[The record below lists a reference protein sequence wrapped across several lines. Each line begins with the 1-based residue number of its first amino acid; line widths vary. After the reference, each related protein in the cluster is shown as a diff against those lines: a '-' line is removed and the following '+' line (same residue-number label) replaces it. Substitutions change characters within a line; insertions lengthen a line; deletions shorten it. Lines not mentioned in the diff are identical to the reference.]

1 MRDHGMKTIAI
12 LACVVGLAACDD
24 DATLAPGMDLAMPS
38 VGDMTVTGGDLGVR
52 RTADVPLMFQPAGLW
67 WDAATNSLYLAND
80 GGQQIV
86 RWREDLSSFVVA
98 TNLPQIAPASGGLG
112 QLIKAKDDSWLVTRF
127 GFGMA
132 GAILSVDP
140 NNDVTSV
147 AGLMTMRQRV
157 GLTQA
162 ADGSVY
168 TGWFLTVNKLPA
180 MGTVSKVALDGSGET
195 DLVTGIGKP
204 AGVLALGDQLY
215 ISDQLAGVVL
225 KTPLASPGTTTTF
238 ATIAGADALAAGPN
252 GVIFAA
258 SSTGSVW
265 SIASD
270 GTPTSVHDGYKA
282 LRGVAYDA
290 DHKRLFVAEPD
301 RGSPDGGAA
310 MPMLHVLPID

>member
-1 MRDHGMKTIAI
+1 MKTIAI

-24 DATLAPGMDLAMPS
+24 DATVLAGNDLATAS
-38 VGDMTVTGGDLGVR
+38 AADMTVTGSDLGVR
-52 RTADVPLMFQPAGLW
+52 RTADVPLMFQPSGLW
-67 WDAATNSLYLAND
+67 WDSPTNSLYIAND

-86 RWREDLSSFVVA
+86 RWREDLNSFVVA

-112 QLIKAKDDSWLVTRF
+112 QLIKAADGSWLVTRF

-132 GAILSVDP
+132 GAILAADQ
-140 NNDVTSV
+140 NNNVSSI

-162 ADGSVY
+162 ADGTVY
-168 TGWFLTVNKLPA
+168 TDWYLTVNKLPT

-195 DLVTGIGKP
+195 DVVTGIGKP

-215 ISDQLAGVVL
+215 ISDELNGVVV

-238 ATIAGADALAAGPN
+238 ATIAGADALAAGPG

-258 SSTGSVW
+258 SSTGTVW
-265 SIASD
+265 SIATD
-270 GTPTSVHDGYKA
+270 GTPTSVHDGYKP
-282 LRGVAYDA
+282 LRGVAYDP

-301 RGSPDGGAA
+301 KGNPDGGAA

>member
-1 MRDHGMKTIAI
+1 MKTIAMV
-12 LACVVGLAACDD
+12 ACIVGLAACDD
-24 DATLAPGMDLAMPS
+24 DATVLPGMDLATS
-38 VGDMTVTGGDLGVR
+38 SAADMTVTESDLGVR

-67 WDAATNSLYLAND
+67 WDSATSSLYIAND

-86 RWREDLSSFVVA
+86 RWREDLNSFVVA

-112 QLIKAKDDSWLVTRF
+112 QLIKAGDGSWLVTRF

-132 GAILSVDP
+132 GAILSADK
-140 NNDVTSV
+140 NNDVTSI

-162 ADGSVY
+162 ADGTLY
-168 TGWFLTVNKLPA
+168 TGWYLTVNKLPT

-195 DLVTGIGKP
+195 DVVTGIGKP
-204 AGVLALGDQLY
+204 VGVLALGSELY
-215 ISDQLAGVVL
+215 ISDQLNGVVV

-238 ATIAGADALAAGPN
+238 ATIAGADELAAGPN
-252 GVIFAA
+252 GILFAA
-258 SSTGSVW
+258 SSTGTVW

-270 GTPTSVHDGYKA
+270 GTATSVHDGYKA
-282 LRGVAYDA
+282 LRGVAYDP

-301 RGSPDGGAA
+301 KGDPDGGAG